1 MPTLPPRYNW
11 GTEVKNINVTLYNQL
26 SDSFTEIANVTNTK
40 TSKYVTTTNPP
51 ADGQANLNF
60 DVGDLWVNR
69 STDTAWIMT
78 SRSTNTAVTWK
89 QIT

>member
-11 GTEVKNINVTLYNQL
+11 GTEVKNVNPTLYNQL
-26 SDSFTEIANVTNTK
+26 DDSFTTIARVLNTK
-40 TSKYVTTTNPP
+40 SSRHITTTNPP
-51 ADGQANLNF
+51 SDGPINAIFEL
-60 DVGDLWVNR
+60 GDFWVNQ

-78 SRSTNTAVTWK
+78 SRQSNTQATWT